1 MKTSTETIKTTE
13 REREKKNTESLS
25 TTKTFSFVKKCSLR
39 LKITFRLPFGS
50 PFLNEEN
57 YLILP
62 HTHILILMKH
72 TRNPQAPRLPRQ
84 SALSTPN
91 VIERLSGGHP

>member
-13 REREKKNTESLS
+13 KKALCRVPQHHQ
-25 TTKTFSFVKKCSLR
+25 KRFSRKKKCSLR
-39 LKITFRLPFGS
+39 LKITFLLPFGS

-72 TRNPQAPRLPRQ
+72 TRNRAPRLPRQ
-84 SALSTPN
+84 SVLSTPN